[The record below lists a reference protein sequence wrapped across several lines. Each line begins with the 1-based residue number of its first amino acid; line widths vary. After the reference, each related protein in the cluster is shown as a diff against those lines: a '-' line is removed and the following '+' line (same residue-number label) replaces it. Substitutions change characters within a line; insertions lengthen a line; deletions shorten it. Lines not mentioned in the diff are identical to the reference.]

1 MKYVVNDSLSLGVPA
16 AQLVVGVPFY
26 GRQYPT
32 FGQTDSALDR
42 QLRTLGDPPGAS
54 GHGR

>member
-1 MKYVVNDSLSLGVPA
+1 MKYVVNDSLGLGVPA